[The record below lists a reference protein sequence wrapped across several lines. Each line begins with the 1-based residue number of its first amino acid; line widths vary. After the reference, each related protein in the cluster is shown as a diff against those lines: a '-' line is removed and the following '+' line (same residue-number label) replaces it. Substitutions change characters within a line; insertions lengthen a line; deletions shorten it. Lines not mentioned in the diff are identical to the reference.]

1 MIAIPGSRFYEVS
14 FNDCKLS
21 GVNRTQAYWPAFNL
35 TTELQLNKSILTDS
49 SFHGLKL
56 HELKMVDCRL
66 YEVDF
71 SECDLAGSVI
81 TGCDLSGS
89 LFNNTNLRS
98 ADFSDSRNFNINV
111 LKNPLVNAKFS
122 RQEAVILLE
131 ILGIELVD

>member
-1 MIAIPGSRFYEVS
+1 
-14 FNDCKLS
+14 
-21 GVNRTQAYWPAFNL
+21 
-35 TTELQLNKSILTDS
+35 
-49 SFHGLKL
+49 
-56 HELKMVDCRL
+56 MVDCRL

-71 SECDLAGSVI
+71 RECDLAGSVI

-131 ILGIELVD
+131 SLGIELVD